1 MRLGTHTLLAALALI
16 SLATPAAAHDFW
28 VQPKTYWPDTDA
40 ATPLTLQVGHGPER
54 QRSAIRRAR
63 IAGVFAL
70 GPDGRR
76 LDLGEALQPG
86 GADDGRVRLAEA
98 VLHVLALETDSHA
111 ESHQPAARFN
121 AYLVD
126 EGLTPAIEA
135 RRRLGRTEVDG
146 AERYGRVSKALIQVG
161 PVDAASQ
168 RRERRAGPVWP
179 AAGDRAGAIAYAPN
193 RATDL
198 PVRVSLSRPPPARRA
213 GQDDRPGPRRRAG
226 REPSHRRRR
235 PRRFSGAVPRRLAA
249 ERGVDPSLAGVGGGG
264 FRDPVLEPQLR
275 LSRAARSLK
284 ILTAPRGPLVLCP
297 PIPQDQ
303 GEHPWTAR
311 PAPPATA
318 NSRPRSSP

>member
-1 MRLGTHTLLAALALI
+1 MSRILVIRRSPDHLPKGAGMRLGTHTLLAALALI

-98 VLHVLALETDSHA
+98 GLHVLALETDSHA

-168 RRERRAGPVWP
+168 RRALHPLGLPLEIVPERSPYAG
-179 AAGDRAGAIAYAPN
+179 

-198 PVRVSLSRPPPARRA
+198 PVRVFYQGRPLAGALVKMTDLAHDAEPVESHRTDASGRARFSLPSHGAWLLNVVWTRPLPASEEVDFETLFSSLSFGFPEPP
-213 GQDDRPGPRRRAG
+213 G
-226 REPSHRRRR
+226 R
-235 PRRFSGAVPRRLAA
+235 
-249 ERGVDPSLAGVGGGG
+249 
-264 FRDPVLEPQLR
+264 
-275 LSRAARSLK
+275 
-284 ILTAPRGPLVLCP
+284 
-297 PIPQDQ
+297 
-303 GEHPWTAR
+303 
-311 PAPPATA
+311 
-318 NSRPRSSP
+318 